1 MSGGKILMMIR
12 QNEPMDDSS
21 HKTGP
26 LKTGSL
32 KTGPHETGAMSDDR
46 RDDASG
52 RPQLPDDNPF
62 KDMGF
67 IQFWVVSTCF
77 YMTFP
82 LSLAISYLL
91 LGKLRTKQLVAALVH
106 DFLQTL
112 LIVIA
117 IIAVIIWAI
126 YQFVAGLF

>member
-1 MSGGKILMMIR
+1 
-12 QNEPMDDSS
+12 MDESPRKTAPRKTAPR
-21 HKTGP
+21 KTGAR
-26 LKTGSL
+26 
-32 KTGPHETGAMSDDR
+32 ETGARETGIKSDGRHGDDRHSDD
-46 RDDASG
+46 SG
-52 RPQLPDDNPF
+52 PPQLADDNPF

-117 IIAVIIWAI
+117 IIAVIIWVI

>member
-1 MSGGKILMMIR
+1 
-12 QNEPMDDSS
+12 MDDSS

-26 LKTGSL
+26 LKTGPL

-46 RDDASG
+46 RNDASG

-77 YMTFP
+77 YMAFP

-91 LGKLRTKQLVAALVH
+91 LGKLRTKQLVTALVH